1 MTRICLIISR
11 HLIIRPELIILK
23 IEETNIQARKEKPE
37 VYNCG
42 H

>member
-1 MTRICLIISR
+1 M
-11 HLIIRPELIILK
+11 HLIIRPELIILT
-23 IEETNIQARKEKPE
+23 IEETYIQGKKEKPE